1 MNELLASVR
10 RRLRVAWAVA
20 TADIVVPV
28 ALAVA
33 AGLVVLARFRPW
45 IWPEPVAWLLLAS
58 VLVTIGGTA
67 LVLRVPMIVAAR
79 AADRGLATDD
89 AFATALEVGEHPFAG
104 RVHARAASL
113 AAGRRGTDAVP
124 LPIRPR
130 RVAVSALLALAV
142 AAFVV
147 VPNPQDGVR
156 ARAAAADEALDA
168 EADAVEEAAVA
179 LRTDAGPTA
188 EAAAA
193 RLEALAEELRQAEG
207 LEEGQAALD
216 RAAAELAAGIE
227 PGFLAQKAAVVGLGR
242 SLEAAPLSA
251 GGTGSAADQLAA
263 AAAGLAELSEAELA
277 ALAERL
283 AALAATQAAGNPG
296 LAESLQAA
304 AAALGSGD
312 VSGAAAALG
321 EGAGQQ
327 AFAAT
332 AVGAQ
337 EAATAAIGTVSS
349 ASGHLASGAPPQQG
363 RGQGQGQGSG
373 QGQGQGSG
381 QGQGQ
386 GSGQGSGQ
394 GPGQGQGS
402 GSGQGGQGQGGGQG
416 QVGGTGAPTGSG
428 RGGKGTANGSGDNAS
443 VGLQEGA
450 TVFDPDD
457 GSTDGDQLIAEGDA
471 ADGRNETVGKG
482 DGATRRGGR
491 IVPLADAFPT
501 YDAEAT
507 TALDQLQVP
516 PSVRALV
523 RAYFDG
529 LGGRR

>member
-67 LVLRVPMIVAAR
+67 LVLRVPMTVAAR

-113 AAGRRGTDAVP
+113 AAGRRGADAVP

-327 AFAAT
+327 ALAAT

-373 QGQGQGSG
+373 QGP
-381 QGQGQ
+381 
-386 GSGQGSGQ
+386 GQ
-394 GPGQGQGS
+394 GPGQGR
-402 GSGQGGQGQGGGQG
+402 QGQGGGQG

-471 ADGRNETVGKG
+471 ADGRNETMGKG

-507 TALDQLQVP
+507 TALDRLQVP

>member
-67 LVLRVPMIVAAR
+67 LVLRVPMTVAAR

-113 AAGRRGTDAVP
+113 AAGRRGADAVP

-277 ALAERL
+277 VLAERL

-327 AFAAT
+327 ALAAT

-373 QGQGQGSG
+373 QGP
-381 QGQGQ
+381 
-386 GSGQGSGQ
+386 GQ
-394 GPGQGQGS
+394 GPGQGR
-402 GSGQGGQGQGGGQG
+402 QGQGGGQG

-507 TALDQLQVP
+507 TALDRLQVP